1 MRLKQHITE
10 SRGVVLDQATAI
22 SAIKKQC
29 SSALS
34 AMRKGKEVYRGVGDA
49 SVGKSDFIFIKPTGS
64 DRVSANT
71 HNLYTLVIDGSSK
84 WAKYPKR
91 SKSIICTTDYNN
103 ANNYGRT
110 FIVLPKN
117 GYTLGIC
124 PTEDMWASFYS
135 SLDGRLDNFN
145 EEVAELIDEMGM
157 EYSIYKQLKTPSDLK
172 SLMKEMD
179 KAFDESGVS
188 EERFDWLRGYN
199 GSFLKLFEM
208 LLDPEQNGFKTSK
221 DINSLPDG
229 EREVWTDSDSYLVSY
244 EWFNEYVDNK
254 RMLIS

>member
-1 MRLKQHITE
+1 MRLKQHITV

-29 SSALS
+29 SSALN
-34 AMRKGKEVYRGVGDA
+34 ALRKGKKVYRGVGDA
-49 SVGKSDFIFIKPTGS
+49 SVGKNDFIFIKPTGS

-71 HNLYTLVIDGSSK
+71 HNLYTLVIDGSSA

-91 SKSIICTTDYNN
+91 SKSIICTTDSSN
-103 ANNYGRT
+103 ADNYGRP

-117 GYTLGIC
+117 GYTFGVC
-124 PTEDMWASFYS
+124 PAEDMWASFDMI
-135 SLDGRLDNFN
+135 LGMRLDDFN
-145 EEVAELIDEMGM
+145 SEVSDLISEMGM
-157 EYSIYKQLKTPSDLK
+157 NYDIYDRLKTPNDLK

-179 KAFDESGVS
+179 KVFDESGIS
-188 EERFDWLRGYN
+188 ENIFDWLSEYN

-221 DINSLPDG
+221 DISNLPGDS
-229 EREVWTDSDSYLVSY
+229 EVWTDSDSYLVSA

-254 RMLIS
+254 RMLIP